1 MVRSKEINEWLD
13 EWSAKLDEHDSDD
26 VGVREPMSIEM
37 FERIYGFIRRLMGFS
52 VNNFAIAQQDSG
64 IDIEESE

>member
-26 VGVREPMSIEM
+26 VGVREPMTIEM
-37 FERIYGFIRRLMGFS
+37 FEKIYGFIRRLMGFS
-52 VNNFAIAQQDSG
+52 VNNFAITQYD
-64 IDIEESE
+64 EETEYGEDE

>member
-1 MVRSKEINEWLD
+1 MVRSNEINEWLD

-37 FERIYGFIRRLMGFS
+37 FEKIYGFIRRLMGFS
-52 VNNFAIAQQDSG
+52 VNNFAISQQDSG
-64 IDIEESE
+64 IDLEESE